1 MRRSRKPPSKAK
13 QIREL
18 KEQLQQQT
26 EAAKGLSLLMGGIAR
41 TAEGWKHKAL
51 ILEEK
56 VRELQKENEAIKKD
70 FRTCRVWSNLEL
82 CIQPEP
88 HNRIYRVALDVSERY
103 LENARMLASP
113 RIIGNPR
120 WNDQA
125 KIESCYE
132 IRRVADDVAN
142 VMKRKV
148 QESLTEYFN
157 NERRL
162 EEGRIF

>member
-1 MRRSRKPPSKAK
+1 MRRRRKPPSKAK
-13 QIREL
+13 QIKEL

-26 EAAKGLSLLMGGIAR
+26 EATDRLSIIIGQIGR
-41 TAEGWKHKAL
+41 TSEGWKAEAISAKTK
-51 ILEEK
+51 IQD
-56 VRELQKENEAIKKD
+56 LQKETEAIKKD

-88 HNRIYRVALDVSERY
+88 HNRLYRVALDVSERH
-103 LENARMLASP
+103 LTNARMLTSP
-113 RIIGNPR
+113 RIMGNPR

-125 KIESCYE
+125 RIEACYE

-148 QESLTEYFN
+148 QESLTEHFN